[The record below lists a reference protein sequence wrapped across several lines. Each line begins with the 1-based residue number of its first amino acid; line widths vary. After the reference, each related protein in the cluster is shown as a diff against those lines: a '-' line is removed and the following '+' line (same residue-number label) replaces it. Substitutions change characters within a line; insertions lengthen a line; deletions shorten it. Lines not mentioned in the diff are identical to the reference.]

1 MRRISLRGIML
12 IVEKVGPLG
21 FAKRVGKG
29 QGSRDM
35 PEGTITRVEKR
46 KWLRMKVE
54 TYIIPDDGGEPLLVH
69 FRVAAGQPASMEER
83 ALKEGDRVSYEGTQQ
98 AWGTEEHMQA
108 TDVRL
113 IQKPEAAQ

>member
-1 MRRISLRGIML
+1 MRAIML

-69 FRVAAGQPASMEER
+69 YRVAAGQSASMEEL

-98 AWGTEEHMQA
+98 AWGTEEHMLA

>member
-1 MRRISLRGIML
+1 MRGITL

-21 FAKRVGKG
+21 FSRRVGKG
-29 QGSRDM
+29 EGSRDM

-69 FRVAAGQPASMEER
+69 FRGAAGQPASMEER
-83 ALKEGDRVSYEGTQQ
+83 ALKEGDRVSYEGTQA
-98 AWGTEEHMQA
+98 AWGPEEHMLA
-108 TDVRL
+108 TNVRL